1 MGSRLNVI
9 LIVYLNTAGNKIT
22 FIFFVFFMFMPAIV
36 IGIYSYIIFGLGL
49 LGILY
54 KGYLTLA
61 TLVFVSAVFYFYKN
75 KLKVPK
81 LNSVFIKRDLLF
93 AIGLL
98 VLVLPGII
106 NLIGVLGP
114 ELGFDALW
122 YHLTIPKIF
131 LQNHSIFY
139 IPGGL
144 FYYSAMPKLTE
155 MLYVAGL
162 TFGNEIAAKLIH
174 FFFGIL
180 SLVALYNLSRKFLP
194 RTFSLLAIVLFY
206 SNLVVGWMSITAY
219 IDLARTFFEIMA
231 LWGFINWIE
240 KKNRKWL
247 ITSAILLG
255 LAISA
260 KLLALST
267 LLIFAILIIIFTRK
281 ITNALA
287 YCFFALLVPLP
298 WFVSSYIY
306 TGNPIYPFFTNIYP
320 VKFNFSLINPLNLS
334 DPISPLYII
343 FLPLAAFLYRKFKLS
358 LRVMSLY
365 SFFAIAVWYLT
376 PQTGGG
382 RFILPYLP
390 AFSLVTIAIVSMIKQ
405 IKLRNT
411 FIGLIIVLA
420 LFSIFYRGAANFKY
434 ISVVLGKESTSQFL
448 SNHLNFSFGDFYDTD
463 GYFAKQIKQ
472 EDKALLYGFHNL
484 YYVNFPFI
492 DSSYIKKG
500 DKFNYVGV
508 YGNNLPPRF
517 KFWNLIYY
525 NEKTN
530 VRLYSIGGLMWA
542 Y

>member
-98 VLVLPGII
+98 VLVLQGII

-180 SLVALYNLSRKFLP
+180 SLVALYSLSRKFLSKI
-194 RTFSLLAIVLFY
+194 FSLLAIVLFY

-320 VKFNFSLINPLNLS
+320 VKFNFSLINKFR
-334 DPISPLYII
+334 IS
-343 FLPLAAFLYRKFKLS
+343 
-358 LRVMSLY
+358 
-365 SFFAIAVWYLT
+365 
-376 PQTGGG
+376 
-382 RFILPYLP
+382 
-390 AFSLVTIAIVSMIKQ
+390 
-405 IKLRNT
+405 
-411 FIGLIIVLA
+411 
-420 LFSIFYRGAANFKY
+420 
-434 ISVVLGKESTSQFL
+434 
-448 SNHLNFSFGDFYDTD
+448 
-463 GYFAKQIKQ
+463 
-472 EDKALLYGFHNL
+472 
-484 YYVNFPFI
+484 
-492 DSSYIKKG
+492 
-500 DKFNYVGV
+500 
-508 YGNNLPPRF
+508 
-517 KFWNLIYY
+517 
-525 NEKTN
+525 
-530 VRLYSIGGLMWA
+530 
-542 Y
+542 